1 MRKTSMFRLLR
12 GEMHKI
18 LMRPILYVITGV
30 LVLALFFSATLM
42 NMTDRK
48 TLEYSITGSTKE
60 EVLTNFLS
68 NPSMNKSKADENMS
82 SAQNIVLNY
91 STLNANPE
99 TTTSAQLIK
108 QSELCINAFDRYL
121 YYIQNGIINSVK
133 TQKADLLVQTKNLNM
148 LMANAVDGNPKILI
162 TNDDFNNFV
171 NLMSMTISILEA
183 SGYDENK
190 LEDHDYIASKL
201 KECLG
206 YSNIAGASYFDKL
219 KTICVNNVDDVIISE
234 TIIKALNIQIMQ
246 SSAHMVTLYD
256 KIVEGVNSADV
267 TVEQTKDYALS
278 YLYTATQIYNYVTD
292 TVFYEPVKTFS
303 DGKVATFKGYQ
314 VNDSKA
320 INLYEVEQRI
330 TQNAYLLS
338 QNETVNHF
346 SQVFSPT
353 MSFSSQV
360 SALDL
365 VYYGLEIC
373 SFVILIF
380 CVILAAGMV
389 AGEQS
394 SGTLKML
401 AIRPY
406 SRNKILSSKIL
417 ATILFG
423 MIFIIFSAIVL
434 FLVGA
439 VMYGVDFTTMIAV
452 FNADS
457 VFLISPIAMIFIYI
471 GLLLV
476 KILFYVL
483 LATMISV
490 VFKSNIWAV
499 AISILIYFVSALFS
513 VMFTSSYWYAY
524 LPFAGIDFF
533 KFFGGNLITGNSLGI
548 MLSSPLFYNSDFFV
562 SLLTVLVSIIA
573 MVVISYLTFNKREI
587 R

>member
-133 TQKADLLVQTKNLNM
+133 TQKADLLVQTKNFNM

-206 YSNIAGASYFDKL
+206 FSNIAGASYFDKL

-256 KIVEGVNSADV
+256 KIVEGVISADV

-562 SLLTVLVSIIA
+562 SLLVVLVSIIT